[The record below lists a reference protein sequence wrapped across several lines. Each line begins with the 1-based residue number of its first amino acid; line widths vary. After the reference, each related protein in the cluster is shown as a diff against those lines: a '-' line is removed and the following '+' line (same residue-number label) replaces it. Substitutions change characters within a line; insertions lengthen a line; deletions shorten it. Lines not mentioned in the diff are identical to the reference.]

1 MGLGIIILSQAVAL
15 LATSVKSSA
24 VHKGAEDEVGTG
36 SELWYKSHI
45 LSQPPR
51 AQSGQLR
58 KQLKW
63 MSIEKRREMA
73 RAILVWRCVMKK
85 A

>member
-24 VHKGAEDEVGTG
+24 MQCNALVLPHRLLFCSVAGMHKGAEDEVGTG

-51 AQSGQLR
+51 TEWA
-58 KQLKW
+58 
-63 MSIEKRREMA
+63 A
-73 RAILVWRCVMKK
+73 KK
-85 A
+85 TTEVDEH

>member
-1 MGLGIIILSQAVAL
+1 M
-15 LATSVKSSA
+15 
-24 VHKGAEDEVGTG
+24 HKGAEDEVGTG

-51 AQSGQLR
+51 TQSGQLR
-58 KQLKW
+58 KRLKR

-73 RAILVWRCVMKK
+73 RAVLVLRCVMKK